1 MTQAADPIIDSFYE
15 VAPYLRLVRAT
26 VSNLQLE
33 ALNRFRRYQRFLIFG
48 SGALTTAMI
57 LLTFIMETRATAVR
71 HLESLRREFI
81 SEHAL
86 QLKEIDARENAFRI
100 VLVGA
105 EVIWREGMPVDLSN
119 VHDFRRQGRQ
129 LLLESSQEL
138 RPQWV
143 FGSGQLEGDEGL
155 GRFFSLA
162 KQVGR
167 ATTVDRMV
175 KGEVLSSYFYSL
187 RHNVAGIIPAPDEFE
202 RRRIAT
208 DRDHYLSLL
217 TSDVDRRISLSC
229 ERDWHEDKHPLY
241 WLPPYTNPYTGQ
253 RVLRIAGPMLDQG
266 SPFAALVMEYP
277 MPSLSAETRPR
288 REVGGIYTI
297 VSSDG
302 QVISSSLPSDYSSLD
317 IGAQNLEKLKCQI
330 NAQRMEVINQGT
342 LTMVDELGDTG
353 WLLVFRYTWRDLA
366 SVMGRQIG
374 LEALMAL
381 GTLCLVWFSLIYFK
395 LHIFRPL
402 IRRSERVFESE
413 HLSRT
418 LIGMAPVGLG
428 LLVAETGEPLLQS
441 PSMIHMQERVRGGEL
456 ALQGELIRCYRHRL
470 QIKAHGDSEPVSE
483 ELTFE
488 TASGASVSLSA
499 SMVPARYR
507 GRDVLMVA
515 FTDTTIKKRVE
526 QRLQEAKEAADAASA
541 AKSSFLAAMSHE
553 IRTPLNAIL
562 GNLELL
568 AYSALEEQRD
578 RLETIRRSSDSLLA
592 IVSDVLDFS
601 KIEAGEL
608 HLERIEFDALEVAT
622 RTLAIFAPVARNK
635 GLALVG
641 ELGQTATQPLLGDP
655 TRLGQVLN
663 NLLSNALKFTEQG
676 QVTLRIDID
685 AIGSRLNIEVE
696 DTGIG
701 MSPAQ
706 MEQVFRAFSQADETI
721 NRRYGGTGLG
731 LTLCTRLTQ
740 AMGGTLSVRS
750 EPGQGSVFLIS
761 LPLTEEVS
769 RPDCPA
775 FDGEQVLLLAS
786 MPHWQNYL
794 KRVLLSWG
802 VRVDVYQHP
811 AQLSEAA
818 LASADALLIWG
829 DRMTWH
835 PNDELRLVEE
845 SSWVIDCGPDGP
857 SEPIA
862 EGHVLSASV
871 YGLKGVASAMRHAL
885 QGQYLPERE
894 QMRLTLPGRLRVLVA
909 EDNPV
914 NRRLFQ
920 EQLALLGCQAQLAE
934 DGVQALSYL
943 QREVFDVL
951 LTDLSMPGMDGY
963 ELARQASAH
972 WPQMPVLAAT
982 ANVTVQEHEACKAA
996 GMAGVLTKPLSLA
1009 ALERALRKVCNLPVN
1024 EVAIPDPS
1032 IGREGCMLDGQELP
1046 TDMWKVFERFCTS
1059 SILAIRQA
1067 SDSGDHPKMLH
1078 EIHALKGALGVYR
1091 MGDVGKRLARIEA
1104 YLKAGEPIGILK
1116 LDLLLKELE
1125 HQIIIRRLAP
1135 VLVN

>member
-1 MTQAADPIIDSFYE
+1 
-15 VAPYLRLVRAT
+15 
-26 VSNLQLE
+26 
-33 ALNRFRRYQRFLIFG
+33 
-48 SGALTTAMI
+48 MI

-71 HLESLRREFI
+71 HLESLRRTFI
-81 SEHAL
+81 AEHAL

-105 EVIWREGMPVDLSN
+105 EVIWREGPPVDLAN

-129 LLLESSQEL
+129 LLLGSSLEL

-143 FGSGQLEGDEGL
+143 FGSGPLEGDEGL

-187 RHNVAGIIPAPDEFE
+187 RHNIAGIIPAPDQSE
-202 RRRIAT
+202 RERIAA
-208 DRDHYLSLL
+208 DRDHYLNLL
-217 TSDVDRRISLSC
+217 TNEVDQRFSASC
-229 ERDWHEDKHPLY
+229 EPDWHEDKQPLF
-241 WLPPYTNPYTGQ
+241 WLPPYINPYTGQ

-266 SPFAALVMEYP
+266 LPFAALVMEYAP
-277 MPSLSAETRPR
+277 PNLSAESRPGK
-288 REVGGIYTI
+288 EVGGIYSI

-302 QVISSSLPSDYSSLD
+302 HVISSSSPNVSHTFEIDAQKLIKLTLD
-317 IGAQNLEKLKCQI
+317 
-330 NAQRMEVINQGT
+330 AQRLEVIDRGM

-353 WLLVFRYTWRDLA
+353 WFLVFHYTWSDLA
-366 SVMGRQIG
+366 SVMGRQVG

-381 GTLCLVWFSLIYFK
+381 GTLCLVWFSLLYFK

-418 LIGMAPVGLG
+418 LIEMAPVGLG

-441 PSMIHMQERVRGGEL
+441 PSMLQMQERVHGGGKG
-456 ALQGELIRCYRHRL
+456 LQCEMIRHYRQQQRL
-470 QIKAHGDSEPVSE
+470 RAQNGWEPVSE
-483 ELTFE
+483 ELSFD
-488 TASGASVSLSA
+488 TAGGTSVSLST
-499 SMVPARYR
+499 SMVRARYR

-515 FTDTTIKKRVE
+515 FTDTTAKKRVE

-568 AYSALEEQRD
+568 AHSALEEQRD

-608 HLERIEFDALEVAT
+608 HLERIEFDVLDVAS

-641 ELGQTATQPLLGDP
+641 ELGQSTTQPLLGDP

-676 QVTLRIDID
+676 QVTLRITTDVD
-685 AIGSRLNIEVE
+685 HSRLNIEVE

-701 MSPAQ
+701 MSTAQ

-750 EPGQGSVFLIS
+750 EPEQGSVFLIS
-761 LPLTEEVS
+761 LPLTYEVGQAD
-769 RPDCPA
+769 RPT
-775 FDGEQVLLLAS
+775 FDGEQVLLLATTA
-786 MPHWQNYL
+786 HWQHYL
-794 KRVLLSWG
+794 KGVLLSWG
-802 VRVDVYQHP
+802 LHVDVCQHP

-818 LASADALLIWG
+818 LASADALVMWG
-829 DRMTWH
+829 DRTTWH
-835 PNDELRLVEE
+835 PDDELRLVEA
-845 SSWVIDCGPDGP
+845 SSWVIDCRSEGP
-857 SEPIA
+857 SEPVA
-862 EGHVLSASV
+862 NGHVLNASV
-871 YGLKGVASAMRHAL
+871 YGLKGLAAALRHAFE
-885 QGQYLPERE
+885 GQPLPERE
-894 QMRLTLPGRLRVLVA
+894 QLRLALPGRLRVLVA

-914 NRRLFQ
+914 NRRLFE
-920 EQLALLGCQAQLAE
+920 EQLALLGCHAQLAE
-934 DGVQALSYL
+934 DGAQALSHL
-943 QREVFDVL
+943 QRETFDVL

-963 ELARQASAH
+963 ELARQARAR

-982 ANVTVQEHEACKAA
+982 AHVTVQEHDACKAA
-996 GMAGVLTKPLSLA
+996 GMAGVLTKPLSLS
-1009 ALERALRKVCNLPVN
+1009 ALERALREVCHVPVSD
-1024 EVAIPDPS
+1024 VALVQPS
-1032 IGREGCMLDGQELP
+1032 AGREGGMLGEQELP
-1046 TDMWKVFERFCTS
+1046 ADMWKVFERFCAS
-1059 SILAIRQA
+1059 STLAIRQA
-1067 SDSGDHPKMLH
+1067 RDAGDQPRMLH

-1091 MGDVGKRLARIEA
+1091 MGDVGRRLARIEA
-1104 YLKAGEPIGILK
+1104 HIKADEPVGILL
-1116 LDLLLKELE
+1116 LDPLLKELE
-1125 HQIIIRRLAP
+1125 RQIIVRRLAP
-1135 VLVN
+1135 VLINGETVPRA